1 VPENDLPESDL
12 PQTAVPE
19 NDLPQTA
26 VPENDL
32 PENDLPENDLPENDL
47 PEGSSAARRLLPEDS
62 AAIRASLSVGVGVA
76 LYGFS
81 FGALSSA
88 AGLEIWQTCVLSL
101 LMFSG
106 GSQFAL
112 IGVLASGGLTAG
124 PTAIAAAALLGIRNS
139 LYAIRMSPIIGPG
152 FLRRFAAGWITID
165 ESTAVATVQPTLRSA
180 RIGFWVTGIVI
191 FIGWNSTTVL
201 GAVLGNLLGDVRQ
214 YGLDAAAAAAFLG
227 LLWPRLRELQP
238 VVVAVAAAVVAT
250 VLTPWLPAGVP
261 ILAAALVAVLV
272 GAFNW
277 WGRRES

>member
-1 VPENDLPESDL
+1 MPEDVLPED
-12 PQTAVPE
+12 V
-19 NDLPQTA
+19 
-26 VPENDL
+26 L
-32 PENDLPENDLPENDL
+32 PEDVLPEDVLPEDVLPGSVLPGSVL
-47 PEGSSAARRLLPEDS
+47 PEGSSPIRRLLPEDS

-88 AGLEIWQTCVLSL
+88 AGLEIWQTSVLSL

-152 FLRRFAAGWITID
+152 FLRRLAAGWVTID

-191 FIGWNSTTVL
+191 FVGWNSTTVL